1 MSQPPHT
8 AEAASEPQ
16 DLAVTISAWMDGDDA
31 APMPEAVL
39 TKQGQ
44 QTWQVYHLI
53 GDTLRTPELAIP
65 PTSAVR
71 ARVAPLCAHAHHH
84 PRTHRARTTIHP
96 RHTRTRN
103 ILLQG
108 CKVLVAIERAKLES
122 GVPDPGSA
130 YWN

>member
-44 QTWQVYHLI
+44 QTWQVYNSMSNTQEFDTI
-53 GDTLRTPELAIP
+53 GTTVIITQ
-65 PTSAVR
+65 TS
-71 ARVAPLCAHAHHH
+71 P
-84 PRTHRARTTIHP
+84 
-96 RHTRTRN
+96 
-103 ILLQG
+103 
-108 CKVLVAIERAKLES
+108 
-122 GVPDPGSA
+122 
-130 YWN
+130 

>member
-44 QTWQVYHLI
+44 QTWQVYQEGLALDRVAKSRD
-53 GDTLRTPELAIP
+53 GGSRCVGRLGSKAIP
-65 PTSAVR
+65 FARLWYQWR
-71 ARVAPLCAHAHHH
+71 ADGWSRGTKECSSL
-84 PRTHRARTTIHP
+84 
-96 RHTRTRN
+96 
-103 ILLQG
+103 
-108 CKVLVAIERAKLES
+108 
-122 GVPDPGSA
+122 
-130 YWN
+130 